1 MASADEHAG
10 SKTAAQ
16 IIVELQQ
23 NEIPVYAAGLA
34 RNEINQ
40 QEPLPEAQSCG
51 DLDRKMRTPQ

>member
-23 NEIPVYAAGLA
+23 NDIPVYAAGLA
-34 RNEINQ
+34 QNEINQ
-40 QEPLPEAQSCG
+40 QEPLPEAQ
-51 DLDRKMRTPQ
+51 